1 MIAQSRAK
9 SPPLSVGRFELLGRA
24 GTGISDVHRGR
35 DGDGQPVAVYLFP
48 GDRARL
54 GARLSAA
61 YETAA
66 AIDHPNVLRVIDFG
80 REGEF
85 VYLVT
90 EWVEGTTLARM
101 IEMHGRLPEANV
113 IRFLAQVG
121 QAMDHL
127 RKGDVAPC
135 EVNPRQVLLRT
146 DGVAKVIPFPRPDE
160 PGTPALG
167 VPGLSTAALL
177 KPPSAA
183 VPTAVK
189 AAPAPDA
196 AKPIPFADVI
206 FSLGMILHE
215 ALTGSVWIPPRGH
228 ESTGRRRSRPAPPRP
243 AGLTDRAERA
253 IRRATDLDPAR
264 RPATCADFVKL
275 LRTRSPSTGTKK
287 ADARGADAA
296 ANNRRGCVRYAL
308 GVGSNCTI
316 NASVFDPPDA
326 PSGTNEVWPLVVQD
340 VSATGIG
347 LLLARRCEPGTELS
361 VEVVI
366 DAGRAPRCLPVRVVR
381 VRKDN
386 FGHWMH
392 GCTFLTPLDE
402 TALTALLDHL
412 GRADTA

>member
-1 MIAQSRAK
+1 MIAQARAK
-9 SPPLSVGRFELLGRA
+9 IPPLSVGRFELLGRA

-35 DGDGQPVAVYLFP
+35 DTDGQSVTVYLFP
-48 GDRARL
+48 AGDARQSARL
-54 GARLSAA
+54 RAA
-61 YETAA
+61 YEAA
-66 AIDHPNVLRVIDFG
+66 SAIDHPNVLRLIDFG

-135 EVNPRQVLLRT
+135 EVAPRQVLLRS
-146 DGVAKVIPFPRPDE
+146 DGVAKVIPFPLPDE

-167 VPGLSTAALL
+167 TPGLSTAALL

-183 VPTAVK
+183 VK

-196 AKPIPFADVI
+196 VKPVPFADVI

-215 ALTGSVWIPPRGH
+215 ALTGSVWIPTRAH

-253 IRRATDLDPAR
+253 IRRATHLDPTR
-264 RPATCADFVKL
+264 RPATCAEFVKL

-296 ANNRRGCVRYAL
+296 TTNRRGCVRYAL

-316 NASVFDPPDA
+316 NASVFDPPDTL
-326 PSGTNEVWPLVVQD
+326 SDTNEVWPLVVQD

-361 VEVVI
+361 VEVA
-366 DAGRAPRCLPVRVVR
+366 DAGRALRCLPVRVVR

-412 GRADTA
+412 GRSDTV